1 MSDTDQLCLF
11 CKQGHVTQV
20 TKPLTFRQT
29 TDRGPIVC
37 RITVPVG
44 RCSQCGAETFDAEAE
59 AMIESAV
66 RREYEKLPPG
76 SGGEE

>member
-1 MSDTDQLCLF
+1 MSSTDQVCLF
-11 CKQGHVTQV
+11 CKQGHVARL
-20 TKPLTFRQT
+20 TKELTFRQT

-44 RCSQCGAETFDAEAE
+44 RCSKCGAETFDAEAE

-66 RREYEKLPPG
+66 RREYDKLPPE
-76 SGGEE
+76 GGEE